1 MFLPFEACLLGASKE
16 LGGQAH
22 DAAPVKRTLC
32 KFWLEGQCS
41 RGESCT
47 WAHGVEVGRGW
58 PGPQGHGGSE
68 ALGAMARR
76 VLRLWKRRRLRVA
89 QALLAAGRRAEAAR
103 ALEEHLRAV
112 AGRQGDESQL
122 RVALARH
129 LLCIARGETPQEISR
144 DYVEALEKVYK

>member
-1 MFLPFEACLLGASKE
+1 MQPGRELHLGARRR
-16 LGGQAH
+16 GGPW
-22 DAAPVKRTLC
+22 AAR
-32 KFWLEGQCS
+32 
-41 RGESCT
+41 
-47 WAHGVEVGRGW
+47 AA
-58 PGPQGHGGSE
+58 GPRRLTE